1 MSDTELGVNYHLRES
16 GSGTESELGLTIGLC
31 VKFKPL
37 AQGNPF
43 LLVTTIP
50 PWLLHLYLNGIVT
63 QTHVKC
69 RLRCQNSQKKK
80 KKQLRMQTSWNPK
93 DVHSISEFSVFPFPF
108 AFLVLGRRKCPCLL
122 IEGVFHFGWD
132 LFCLYFFFSFVC
144 LCLYTFAIEAIR
156 RLGIY
161 SSWCGLSILISEQ
174 YEIFISLFGKHVFPT
189 NSWPTFWPQT

>member
-1 MSDTELGVNYHLRES
+1 MCEVQTAGP
-16 GSGTESELGLTIGLC
+16 G
-31 VKFKPL
+31 
-37 AQGNPF
+37 QPF
-43 LLVTTIP
+43 LTCNHYPSVIAASLSQRDR
-50 PWLLHLYLNGIVT
+50 NSNS
-63 QTHVKC
+63 
-69 RLRCQNSQKKK
+69 CQMSPSLSKLPK

-122 IEGVFHFGWD
+122 IEGVFTSAGICFA
-132 LFCLYFFFSFVC
+132 FIFFSFVC